1 MVLLN
6 KFTIAIYLFILTASI
21 NCTRVSSL
29 AIENINASKT
39 SPYLKKYLAGCYSRG
54 KDVFILTSHSLEKLH
69 SRVMHESKYIKL
81 IDVNAPSHSIK
92 IECEAGYLFKTILHW
107 EEIVFADKFVS
118 AHEESIVKGYNRS
131 FHGVNYIDRTYPF
144 ANGKNILVGIKER
157 SPDKTDI
164 DLQKRV
170 KASPLASPEITR
182 HATEISTLVGG
193 AGNSDYN
200 GRGIANGCYFFPS
213 SFDNLF
219 ADELALLE
227 ENKVTI
233 QNHSYGTIIQ
243 NFYGAEA
250 VSYDVQTWTN
260 KNIVHVF
267 SAGNSG
273 ESSASSGKYIIEGYA
288 NTTANFKAA
297 KNTILVGAIDMSGN
311 ISKASSSGPLYDGRL
326 APHLVALGPNGTSDA
341 AALVSGTVA
350 VMQQSFADKHNGLI
364 PPAPLIKAILFN
376 TADDIHRPGIDYK
389 SGFGVLNSK
398 KAVESIINNEYHE
411 GNCTLNQPWEKEINI
426 THTTKELKITL
437 SWNDSA
443 AAVNNQKAL
452 INDLD
457 LEIEEMNSQ
466 KIYLPWSL
474 NTFPQKDSLEQS
486 PERKRDSLNTF
497 EQVSIVNPS
506 GRYKLKV
513 KGHSLPA
520 ANLSFYIAIKADS
533 INTFLFTSPVH
544 SSDISHKED
553 SLDIKW
559 YTTMHADEIGALYYS
574 TDRGITWNPI
584 ENKVN
589 IFKGQYRWKT
599 RDTSSTLMFRMTT
612 SFGDFFSN
620 EIIIE
625 KPIAFRLEYN
635 CTDSVKITWSPYLY
649 AIGYKIYVLPD
660 SPYLKH
666 LMTVSDTFIV
676 MKKNNFP
683 YQVIAIEPVLSV
695 NIPPRRSEAFQIQN
709 QRTFCYFNTFYF
721 NNLEGNKADL
731 ILELSTLDNID
742 AVVFE
747 QVSGI
752 GSLMK
757 EIKKLTNLNGRKLS
771 ALTDELSSGITYFRC
786 RIILKNGG
794 ISYTD
799 IISTIT
805 SGKNSFLIY
814 PNPIIKGAKLQY
826 VLRQGLNP
834 DINFELFDL
843 TGKIILEL
851 KSISNPL
858 DLNGLGPGLFIYRV
872 SSIDKTQIATGKIQ
886 IL

>member
-1 MVLLN
+1 MN
-6 KFTIAIYLFILTASI
+6 KFTIAIYSLILTVSI
-21 NCTRVSSL
+21 KCTGISRL
-29 AIENINASKT
+29 TADNNNASKI
-39 SPYLKKYLAGCYSRG
+39 SPSLKKYLSSINSRA
-54 KDVFILTSHSLEKLH
+54 KEVFILTGNSLEQLMA
-69 SRVMHESKYIKL
+69 RVIPESQNIKL
-81 IDVNAPSHSIK
+81 IDVNAPSNSIK
-92 IECEAGYLFKTILHW
+92 IECEAGYLIKTILHW
-107 EEIVFADKFVS
+107 EEIVFADKFEKP
-118 AHEESIVKGYNRS
+118 HEESIIKGYDRS
-131 FHGVNYIDRTYPF
+131 FHGINYIDHTYPF

-182 HATEISTLVGG
+182 HATEISTLIGG

-200 GRGIANGCYFFPS
+200 GRGIANGCYFLPS

-219 ADELALLE
+219 ADELAILE
-227 ENKVTI
+227 QNKVTV

-273 ESSASSGKYIIEGYA
+273 ESSASSGKYVIEGYA

-297 KNTILVGAIDMSGN
+297 KNIILAGAIDKNGN
-311 ISKASSSGPLYDGRL
+311 ISNASSSGPLYDGRL

-350 VMQQSFADKHNGLI
+350 VMQQSFADIHNGLI

-376 TADDIHRPGIDYK
+376 TADDIHKPGIDYK
-389 SGFGVLNSK
+389 SGFGILNSK
-398 KAVESIINNEYHE
+398 KAVESIINNKYYE

-426 THTTKELKITL
+426 THQTKELKITL

-443 AAVNNQKAL
+443 AAVNNQMAL

-457 LEIEEMNSQ
+457 LEIEDMNSH

-474 NTFPQKDSLEQS
+474 STFPHKDSLEKS
-486 PERKRDSLNTF
+486 PSRKRDSLNTS
-497 EQVSIVNPS
+497 EQVSIANPS

-513 KGHSLPA
+513 KGHSLPSK
-520 ANLSFYIAIKADS
+520 NLSFFVAVNADTV
-533 INTFLFTSPVH
+533 NTFLFTSPIH
-544 SSDISHKED
+544 SSDISNKGD

-559 YTTMHADEIGALYYS
+559 YVSAQADETGVLYYS
-574 TDRGITWNPI
+574 TDQGNTWNPI
-584 ENKVN
+584 ENKVRL
-589 IFKGQYRWKT
+589 IKGQYRWKT
-599 RDTSSTLMFRMTT
+599 RDTSSTLMFRMQTP
-612 SFGDFFSN
+612 FGDFFSN
-620 EIIIE
+620 SILVE
-625 KPIAFRLEYN
+625 KPISLRLEYH
-635 CTDSVKITWSPYLY
+635 CPDSLKITWSPYIY
-649 AIGYKIYVLPD
+649 AIGYKLYALSD
-660 SPYLKH
+660 SPYIKH

-683 YQVIAIEPVLSV
+683 YKVIAIEPVLSV

-721 NNLEGNKADL
+721 TSVDGNKADL

-747 QVSGI
+747 QVSI
-752 GSLMK
+752 NGSLIK
-757 EIKKLTNLNGRKLS
+757 EIIKLTNLKSKKIS
-771 ALTDELSSGITYFRC
+771 ALTEELSSGITYFRC

-794 ISYTD
+794 LSYTEM
-799 IISTIT
+799 ISTIT
-805 SGKNSFLIY
+805 SGKNNLLLF

-826 VLRQGLNP
+826 ALRQGLNP

-851 KSISNPL
+851 KSISNHL
-858 DLNGLGPGLFIYRV
+858 DLNEIGPGLFIYRV
-872 SSIDKTQIATGKIQ
+872 SSIDRTQIAVGKIQ